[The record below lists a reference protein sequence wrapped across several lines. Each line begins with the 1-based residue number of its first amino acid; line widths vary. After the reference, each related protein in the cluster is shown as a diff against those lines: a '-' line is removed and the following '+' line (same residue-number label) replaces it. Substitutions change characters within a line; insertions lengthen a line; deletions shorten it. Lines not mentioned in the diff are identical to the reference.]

1 MNETAK
7 TGIFVAVA
15 AALALTAWFNR
26 SNLPEAASPG
36 EMRDQLLFP
45 EFKNAVQAASLE
57 IVEYDE
63 ATATPRPL
71 KVAQV
76 KGRWSIP
83 SHDDYP
89 TDAKDQ
95 LAEAAGSLLRL
106 KVLDVASDARGD
118 HSLYGV
124 LDPDPKTLPAGAT
137 GVGTRVSIRDKGDK
151 PLLSMV
157 IGKAVA
163 GRDGLRYV
171 RRSGQD
177 PVYVVAL
184 KTDKLTARFGDWIEK
199 DLLKFNAF
207 DMKQLEIQDYSIDMA
222 RGVQNV
228 RGVLHLTFDDT
239 ASDAKWKLVEDKS
252 LKGKEL
258 VSNPLGADEELNTTT
273 LDDLKNALADLKIVD
288 VNRKPAGL
296 SADLKTTGKMKPSQ
310 EMAQS
315 LSDRGF
321 YLVPVE
327 GTYEVLSDQGEVHVG
342 MKDGVEYIL
351 RFGQIAGQGEAKAKG
366 KGKDAKKEESA
377 GVNRY
382 LFVMAEFNRDAI
394 AKPAKEKVPDEP
406 KEEPKAAKADASKK
420 PAEKKAAAEKNP
432 GDKKDSAAKK
442 DPKAEWKAEKERIE
456 KENKRKLDDY
466 DRQLK
471 EGKEHVEKL
480 NARFADWYYVIADN
494 VYQKVH
500 LGRQKIVK
508 KKEKK
513 KKDEG
518 KEHAH
523 DHDHHD
529 DDHDHQHAAEPSQ
542 ETFTPADF
550 EDLKRSGVKSP

>member
-7 TGIFVAVA
+7 TGIFVTVA
-15 AALALTAWFNR
+15 AAVVLTAWINR
-26 SNLPEAASPG
+26 SNLPEAAAPA
-36 EMRDQLLFP
+36 EMRNQLLFP
-45 EFKNAVQAASLE
+45 EFKDPLAAASLE

-63 ATATPRPL
+63 STATPRPF

-95 LAEAAGSLLRL
+95 LAEAAGSLLDLR
-106 KVLDVASDARGD
+106 VLDVASDSRGD

-137 GVGTRVSIRDKGDK
+137 GVGTRVAIRDKLDK

-171 RRSGQD
+171 RRIGQD
-177 PVYVVAL
+177 AVYVVAL

-199 DLLKFNAF
+199 DLLKFNAL
-207 DMKQLEIQDYSIDMA
+207 DMKQLEIQDYSIDMVQ
-222 RGVQNV
+222 GVQNV
-228 RGVLHLTFDDT
+228 RGVLTLMYDDT

-258 VSNPLGADEELNTTT
+258 IANKLGANEELSTTT
-273 LDDLKNALADLKIVD
+273 LDDLKSALADLKIVD
-288 VNRKPAGL
+288 VNRKPGGL
-296 SADLKTTGKMKPSQ
+296 SGDLKSSGKMKIDQ
-310 EMAQS
+310 ESNQS

-321 YLVPVE
+321 HLVPAE
-327 GTYEVLSDQGEVHVG
+327 GGYVLLSDQGEVHVG

-366 KGKDAKKEESA
+366 KGKDAKKDESA

-394 AKPAKEKVPDEP
+394 AKPTLEKVPDEP
-406 KEEPKAAKADASKK
+406 KDEKADASKN
-420 PAEKKAAAEKNP
+420 PADKKGQTDKKGSAGKKA
-432 GDKKDSAAKK
+432 
-442 DPKAEWKAEKERIE
+442 PKAEWKAQKERIE
-456 KENKRKLDDY
+456 KENKRKQDDY
-466 DRQLK
+466 ARQMK

-480 NARFADWYYVIADN
+480 NARFADWYYVIADD
-494 VYQKVH
+494 VYQKIH

-508 KKEKK
+508 TKEKK
-513 KKDEG
+513 DES
-518 KEHAH
+518 KEHA
-523 DHDHHD
+523 HDHHD
-529 DDHDHQHAAEPSQ
+529 DDHDHGHAAESSK
-542 ETFTPADF
+542 ETFTPAEFD
-550 EDLKRSGVKSP
+550 ELKKSGVKSP

>member
-15 AALALTAWFNR
+15 AALVLTAWLNR
-26 SNLPEAASPG
+26 PNLQEAAAPA
-36 EMRDQLLFP
+36 EMRGQLLFP
-45 EFKNAVQAASLE
+45 EFKDSSKAASLE

-63 ATATPRPL
+63 ATATPRPF

-95 LAEAAGSLLRL
+95 LAEAAGSLLDL

-137 GVGTRVSIRDKGDK
+137 GVGTRVAIRDKNDK
-151 PLLSMV
+151 PLLSML
-157 IGKAVA
+157 IGKAVP

-171 RRSGQD
+171 RRTGQD

-228 RGVLHLTFDDT
+228 RGVLHLTYDDT

-258 VSNPLGADEELNTTT
+258 VSIPLGANEELNTTT
-273 LDDLKNALADLKIVD
+273 LDDLKSALADLKIVD
-288 VNRKPAGL
+288 VNRKPPGL
-296 SADLKTTGKMKPSQ
+296 SGDLKSSGSLKLDRES
-310 EMAQS
+310 AQS
-315 LSDRGF
+315 LSERGF
-321 YLVPVE
+321 HLVPAE
-327 GTYEVLSDQGEVHVG
+327 GGYVLLSDQGEVHVG

-351 RFGQIAGQGEAKAKG
+351 RFGEIAGQGEAKTKG
-366 KGKDAKKEESA
+366 KGKNAKKEESA

-394 AKPAKEKVPDEP
+394 AKPTPEKVPDEP
-406 KEEPKAAKADASKK
+406 KEEPKATKADASKK
-420 PAEKKAAAEKNP
+420 PADKKDA
-432 GDKKDSAAKK
+432 GDKKGSADKK
-442 DPKAEWKAEKERIE
+442 DPKAEWKAQKERIE
-456 KENKRKLDDY
+456 KENQRKQDDY
-466 DRQLK
+466 DRQVK
-471 EGKEHVEKL
+471 EGKQHVEKL
-480 NARFADWYYVIADN
+480 NARFADWYYVIADD

-513 KKDEG
+513 EEKKDEG

-523 DHDHHD
+523 DHHD
-529 DDHDHQHAAEPSQ
+529 DDHEHEHAAEPAK

-550 EDLKRSGVKSP
+550 QDLKKSGVKSP